1 MKHLGGMRI
10 VSLQSIWP
18 AKGST
23 YGLDSELIGGGHGYG
38 LPASTGPIRP
48 NQSMREYQWM
58 AGRLTEKRVD
68 EEGGRGSL
76 STVTQLRRG
85 EEDGGASRRCSESMR
100 DGRGGLVTSRGECLC
115 EESDRDGRSG
125 KNRSER
131 RFPAKMAMA
140 AVLSVL
146 GG

>member
-1 MKHLGGMRI
+1 MGSI
-10 VSLQSIWP
+10 SPQSIWP

-76 STVTQLRRG
+76 STCAVMMACRRSV
-85 EEDGGASRRCSESMR
+85 GG
-100 DGRGGLVTSRGECLC
+100 DGRWPGHLRGVA
-115 EESDRDGRSG
+115 R
-125 KNRSER
+125 
-131 RFPAKMAMA
+131 M
-140 AVLSVL
+140 L
-146 GG
+146 GA